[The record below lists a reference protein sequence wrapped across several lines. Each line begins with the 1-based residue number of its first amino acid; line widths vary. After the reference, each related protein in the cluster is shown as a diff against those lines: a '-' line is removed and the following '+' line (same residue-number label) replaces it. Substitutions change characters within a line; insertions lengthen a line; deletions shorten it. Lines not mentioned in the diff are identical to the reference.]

1 MAPSGIREEYLFPIL
16 FYRRHTRLG
25 FISKKSKIVRQLN
38 NKFGVDVDIPDKSV
52 KFFPQASHCLRFIFL
67 VGTTSAD
74 DVIASILR
82 F

>member
-1 MAPSGIREEYLFPIL
+1 MGHRNDFLLLLEFPPEFVIQL
-16 FYRRHTRLG
+16 N
-25 FISKKSKIVRQLN
+25 KSLAWNIVRQLN
-38 NKFGVDVDIPDKSV
+38 NKFGVDVDVPDESV
-52 KFFPQASHCLRFIFL
+52 NFFPQASHCLRFIFL